1 MIRQLSVAIL
11 MGGIFFLQS
20 ISFGQD
26 TTAANLF
33 KVTPSETPYVPGEIL
48 VKYKEQPAVNA
59 LESSLTAQGLRAF
72 KSYPKI
78 DVVCYRW
85 AEPAAQSVG
94 EERMNEVLEML
105 RNNPNVVYAEP
116 NYYLYALE
124 TTPNDPRF
132 AEQWALNNVGQSG
145 GTVDADIDA
154 TEAWDI
160 QTGQKEVVVGIID
173 TGIDY
178 NHPDLQANV
187 WKNPGE
193 SGNGKENNGIDDD
206 GNGFIDDWRGW
217 DFANKDNDPFD
228 DNAHGTHVAGIIG
241 AVGNNQRGISGAN
254 WSVSLVGLK
263 FLTGNGSGTTTDAI
277 AAILYAVDMNIPILN
292 NSWGGGGFSQ
302 ALADAVTAAEQ
313 AGILFVAAAG
323 NENNNNDNNPNYPS
337 NYENDNVLAV
347 ASSDRR
353 DKRSGFSNY
362 GFNTVDIA
370 APGSDI
376 LSTTPGNNYQVFSG
390 TSMATPYAAGV
401 AALIK
406 AQFPGISHLGIKYRI
421 MGSVDHVPDFAG
433 KVFTEGRLNARQA
446 LAATP
451 LITTQKLA
459 DTDNTQS
466 PYEVTAYIVDDGTI
480 STAVLNYAVTGSGNA
495 SNSVPMIGNGFVY
508 TAAIPAQPAGSTVS
522 YHVEATDND
531 GNKSTGRT
539 YLFAISGTPPDNG
552 VCGAFA
558 VTIDGGHSGSM
569 ALALLFNLLIFFGLS
584 FLIFRKF
591 VKQR

>member
-1 MIRQLSVAIL
+1 M
-11 MGGIFFLQS
+11 
-20 ISFGQD
+20 
-26 TTAANLF
+26 
-33 KVTPSETPYVPGEIL
+33 PGEIL

-178 NHPDLQANV
+178 NHPDLQANM
-187 WKNPGE
+187 WKNPG
-193 SGNGKENNGIDDD
+193 
-206 GNGFIDDWRGW
+206 
-217 DFANKDNDPFD
+217 
-228 DNAHGTHVAGIIG
+228 AHGTHVAGIIG

-337 NYENDNVLAV
+337 NYENENVLAV

-406 AQFPGISHLGIKYRI
+406 AQFPGISHIGIKYRI